1 MKKDASVVAI
11 SRRVQVFLP
20 SLVDSQPEIMAV
32 KPQFTHNNVLLSS
45 AGPSVTGNAQA
56 APPVAKAKSP
66 EEWVETLVQQ
76 MASARDMDDARSR
89 AASIL
94 QTFQQAVL
102 HTSGPQASTKLSRTH
117 AVHTI

>member
-1 MKKDASVVAI
+1 
-11 SRRVQVFLP
+11 
-20 SLVDSQPEIMAV
+20 MAV

-76 MASARDMDDARSR
+76 MASARDMADARSR

-117 AVHTI
+117 AVHTK